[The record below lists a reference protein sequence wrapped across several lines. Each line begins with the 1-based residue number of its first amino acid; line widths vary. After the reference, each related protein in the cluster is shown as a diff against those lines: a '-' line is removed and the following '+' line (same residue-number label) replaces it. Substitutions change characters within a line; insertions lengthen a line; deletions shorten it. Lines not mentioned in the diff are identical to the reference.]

1 MKKVLL
7 GFSFMLL
14 VQACTDSS
22 STAKVDAP
30 LKTVPFIYPT
40 LKDTSFLH
48 EYVASIQALQ
58 HVEIRPR
65 LTSVITSIHVEEGQR
80 VRKGQLLVQL
90 HNQRYQDE
98 LNMATAQV
106 RAAESDL
113 KALELEQANS
123 QSLANKNIVSN
134 AELTVMAAKVEVLK
148 DKVLEA
154 KAQQATAALML
165 ANTEIRAPFDGIIGR
180 MPNKVGS
187 RVDEQSLLTTLSDN
201 QAVFAYFP
209 VSEKEF
215 LQLQRNNGIRAV
227 QSLKLL
233 LADGSLLSSASK
245 VEIVDSAIDPSTGT
259 IALKAR
265 FPNPEFLL
273 RHGASAK
280 VLLEQPVKNAM
291 LIPQKATFEVQ
302 DKTFVY
308 VADEQNTVVLRAIE
322 TALRIPHWY
331 VVAEG
336 LKVTDRVLFE
346 GIQNLKVG
354 EVIQLATATSMP
366 NKLSYLGGS

>member
-1 MKKVLL
+1 
-7 GFSFMLL
+7 MLL

-148 DKVLEA
+148 AKVLEA